1 MITKIKDD
9 MGECTSGE
17 NQFATLNVYVLLEI
31 LGYLDK
37 GSLLS
42 MAQTCKSVKSVVYH
56 PSLWKDYRISYKA
69 EDKLTMESALSF
81 KERRITSLSI
91 KLTPIQTCSKE
102 THGESGLTR
111 VKKNWQNNCKLLA
124 STSQIEKV
132 SLDIGTC
139 NQKSFLRFP
148 NEFNSLTSFEF
159 SDFVPSSEEN
169 VKLSLENIERIL
181 QSLARLRTL
190 KCSFHGANYYNSG
203 GYGWQRNPELSCG
216 SSYLGVILR
225 SLPLLEDLS
234 IQETGCSV
242 NKRVS
247 NGLKYPNLRRLCLNR
262 EMNCFE
268 VGALQLSETFVNLSN
283 LEINCKN
290 ANIYSSV
297 QGDPN
302 SDNLVATLSKLTSL
316 QSIVIKFGSKTS
328 SWKQFH
334 LPSSLESLKAIAIRV
349 EQNAHVDVATMLLK
363 TTFPNLKLLSI
374 SWELLNELDIPLII
388 STLRNLEILS
398 FLNLGDD
405 HNQLANIWGDK
416 VNLDIRKYHPNLVS
430 LLGMDCCSLRLNL
443 PPCVRYITRRSNR
456 PSSYPDIP
464 VNLDLLR
471 KLADGSWSVVSKDS
485 VHYTRAVEREFFSH
499 RAPIANDY

>member
-1 MITKIKDD
+1 MLGERSSPFGLVYSVNSPQLSWIYTVITKIKDD

-17 NQFATLNVYVLLEI
+17 NQFATLNVYLLLEI

-42 MAQTCKSVKSVVYH
+42 MAQTCKSVKSVAYH
-56 PSLWKDYRISYKA
+56 PSLWKDYLISYRA
-69 EDKLTMESALSF
+69 EDKLTTKSALSF

-91 KLTPIQTCSKE
+91 NLTPIQTSSNE
-102 THGESGLTR
+102 TDGESALTR
-111 VKKNWQNNCKLLA
+111 VKKNLQRNCKLLA
-124 STSQIEKV
+124 SISQIEKM
-132 SLDIGTC
+132 SLDIRTC
-139 NQKSFLRFP
+139 KQKIFICFP
-148 NEFNSLTSFEF
+148 NEFKSLTSFEF
-159 SDFVPSSEEN
+159 SDFIPSSKEN
-169 VKLSLENIERIL
+169 VQVSLKNIELIL
-181 QSLARLRTL
+181 QSLAWLRTL
-190 KCSFHGANYYNSG
+190 ECSFHGADYYPS
-203 GYGWQRNPELSCG
+203 YGSSWQRNPELSHG
-216 SSYLGVILR
+216 SSYLDVILR

-234 IQETGCSV
+234 IQETCCSV

-247 NGLKYPNLRRLCLNR
+247 NDLKYPNLRRLCLNR

-363 TTFPNLKLLSI
+363 TTFPILKLLSI

-388 STLRNLEILS
+388 ETLRNLEIFS
-398 FLNLGDD
+398 F
-405 HNQLANIWGDK
+405 
-416 VNLDIRKYHPNLVS
+416 
-430 LLGMDCCSLRLNL
+430 
-443 PPCVRYITRRSNR
+443 
-456 PSSYPDIP
+456 
-464 VNLDLLR
+464 
-471 KLADGSWSVVSKDS
+471 
-485 VHYTRAVEREFFSH
+485 
-499 RAPIANDY
+499 